1 MKNDPLSF
9 CYWLQGFFELQEPE
23 AITSE
28 QLEMIKT
35 HLDLVFEKVTE
46 HPFRSLSKEE
56 GFQHLNT
63 PHTGL
68 KSKGLCGMSD
78 EFPDFEEPDKNE
90 GKYC

>member
-1 MKNDPLSF
+1 MKNDPQSF

-28 QLEMIKT
+28 QLEIIKS

-46 HPFRSLSKEE
+46 HPFRKLGDEE

-68 KSKGLCGMSD
+68 KSKGLCGKFGES
-78 EFPDFEEPDKNE
+78 PPSSW
-90 GKYC
+90 